1 MEEQKAEGLQL
12 NTITDSLGVV
22 GSAISNDSADEPL
35 KVTDSLEPFLKEL
48 VLATNELVN
57 QFEEISLLQK
67 DMMIDDKRRAAE
79 ELSEL
84 KAKEDDSK
92 NSSLV
97 EPLETLST
105 ALADLTKLI
114 QETDFGGGGLGLIDI
129 AGAAGAAGAG
139 AAAKRG
145 GFLSGAAKFLPDL
158 AGKLLGKAAVPIAAA
173 FSAFG
178 AYTGFQEA
186 DDQLSKNE
194 ITEDEAR
201 EKKYEAVGGG
211 VGSLGGS
218 LAGAAIGQ
226 ALIPI
231 PFLGAIAGGI
241 AGGFFGEQLGEFT
254 GESLAKT
261 PELVNSMSKVNP
273 TPKLA
278 TTAAVAQPVT
288 INPLNDQSIA
298 VQTEAV
304 EKAES
309 LVEVA
314 DPIVMGQTNDQ
325 TMKKLETKLY
335 DFGSRDVDDVPD
347 PNYSGGILEEELFP

>member
-1 MEEQKAEGLQL
+1 MEEKKAEGLQL

-22 GSAISNDSADEPL
+22 GSAISNDSSDEPL

-67 DMMIDDKRRAAE
+67 DMMVDDKRRTAE
-79 ELSEL
+79 EISEL

-92 NSSLV
+92 ASPLV

-114 QETDFGGGGLGLIDI
+114 QETDFGGGGLDLIDV
-129 AGAAGAAGAG
+129 AAAGGAG
-139 AAAKRG
+139 AALKRG
-145 GFLSGAAKFLPDL
+145 GFLAG
-158 AGKLLGKAAVPIAAA
+158 AGKLLGKAAVPIAAGFA
-173 FSAFG
+173 AFG

-186 DDQLSKNE
+186 EGQLSRNE

-211 VGSLGGS
+211 VGTLSGSLGGA
-218 LAGAAIGQ
+218 LVGQ

-231 PFLGAIAGGI
+231 PGVGAIAGAIAGG
-241 AGGFFGEQLGEFT
+241 FLGEKLGEFT
-254 GESLAKT
+254 GESLAKN
-261 PELVNSMSKVNP
+261 PELVNAMSKVNP
-273 TPKLA
+273 TPELA
-278 TTAAVAQPVT
+278 TASAVAQPVT
-288 INPLNDQSIA
+288 INPLNDQSVA

-314 DPIVMGQTNDQ
+314 NPIVMGQANGQ

-335 DFGSRDVDDVPD
+335 DFGSREVDDVPD